1 MANTRLI
8 GKKAEDLA
16 VHYLKRNG
24 YRIIQRNY
32 ANKIGEIDIV
42 GFENGQLVFIEVK
55 ARKTALF
62 GLPME
67 SINTRKQNK
76 LRLVAQSYIKQ
87 YGMPKGGCR
96 FDVISIILNKS
107 QPDIQLIKNAF

>member
-16 VHYLKRNG
+16 VDYLKRKG
-24 YRIIQRNY
+24 YRIIKRNY
-32 ANKIGEIDIV
+32 ANKIGEIDII
-42 GFENGQLVFIEVK
+42 GLESGQLVFIEVK

-76 LRLVAQSYIKQ
+76 LRFVAQSYIKQ